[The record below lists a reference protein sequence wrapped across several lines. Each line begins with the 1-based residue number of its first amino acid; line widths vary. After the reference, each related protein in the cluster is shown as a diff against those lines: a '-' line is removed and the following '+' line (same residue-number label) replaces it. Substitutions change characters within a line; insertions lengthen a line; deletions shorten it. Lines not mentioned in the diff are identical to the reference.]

1 MSITYRMAFCLAW
14 GSTGRAFILACANH
28 CNVILDAMLQEV
40 VGVNL
45 VNQKGSE
52 LVLSKAFEEQAAA
65 FARSSRGFRLVTFD
79 FHKECGATSYHKC
92 VCTGSKAPRVVATGP
107 DETGTSMSPMKT
119 LPCES
124 CALQQRCPVESS
136 TAAQ

>member
-1 MSITYRMAFCLAW
+1 M
-14 GSTGRAFILACANH
+14 
-28 CNVILDAMLQEV
+28 

-65 FARSSRGFRLVTFD
+65 FAKSSRGFRLVTFD

-92 VCTGSKAPRVVATGP
+92 VALRHTGPRAPRVVASVPTN
-107 DETGTSMSPMKT
+107 
-119 LPCES
+119 
-124 CALQQRCPVESS
+124 
-136 TAAQ
+136 